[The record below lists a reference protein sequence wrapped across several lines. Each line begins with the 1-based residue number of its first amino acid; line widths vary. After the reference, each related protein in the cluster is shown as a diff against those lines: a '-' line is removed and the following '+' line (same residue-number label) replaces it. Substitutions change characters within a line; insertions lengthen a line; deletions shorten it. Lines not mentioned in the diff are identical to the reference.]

1 MSDIASPEVEIWQ
14 ALESTARGVLRR
26 FDFRELRTPIL
37 EETSVYLHSL
47 GDSSEIVTKQ
57 MYAFETRGGKQVCMR
72 PEGTAGVM
80 RHLAGRGQE
89 AQEARV
95 YYIGPMFRAER
106 PQAGRR
112 RQFHQLGVECIA
124 PASPQQ
130 DAEIIAMQAALFEAW
145 EVGPV
150 TFQLNTRG
158 SREDF
163 PRILDGLRAE
173 LAPVKECL
181 CEDCQRRLEENVLR
195 VLDCKVPGCREQV
208 ANLPPITTWMAP
220 ESIAYFDGVCDALT
234 ALKVPFTVN
243 PLLVRGLD
251 YYQHTIWEVTST
263 ALGAQDALSGGGRYQ
278 MAMGK
283 TELEGVGFGIG
294 MERVLLALSEAR
306 QAALTFN
313 LMQERIREQVQQ
325 RGRMLAAVSHDLRT
339 PLARLKLRVEQ
350 IEEPK
355 LHGQMTQDLNDMIA
369 MLDAT
374 LTYLNEQRTSE
385 ALQYFDVQALIES
398 LTENAQDN
406 GDDVQSS
413 GACRPLKSQP
423 MALRSCLHNLI
434 DNALRYAGHARVMI
448 EDASDRLV
456 VRVVDSGPG
465 IPANL
470 REAVFEPFYRVE
482 GSRNRNS
489 GGVGIGMTIAR
500 EAARR
505 MGGDLRLEETPG
517 GGLTAVLDL
526 PRI

>member
-1 MSDIASPEVEIWQ
+1 LIRSADTLFARLFGGALLAIILAHLLAFAWFHYYGPKMPPPEARWESGQ
-14 ALESTARGVLRR
+14 SGPAPQQLPPPRQDGTLADSAMDALRPPPPPPGRP
-26 FDFRELRTPIL
+26 PIL
-37 EETSVYLHSL
+37 GIPLIPLLFQLISL
-47 GDSSEIVTKQ
+47 VIAAWFGAKALSRPIRRMSE
-57 MYAFETRGGKQVCMR
+57 A
-72 PEGTAGVM
+72 
-80 RHLAGRGQE
+80 
-89 AQEARV
+89 
-95 YYIGPMFRAER
+95 AER
-106 PQAGRR
+106 LSENLDSMP
-112 RQFHQLGVECIA
+112 L
-124 PASPQQ
+124 S
-130 DAEIIAMQAALFEAW
+130 LN
-145 EVGPV
+145 GP
-150 TFQLNTRG
+150 R
-158 SREDF
+158 
-163 PRILDGLRAE
+163 
-173 LAPVKECL
+173 
-181 CEDCQRRLEENVLR
+181 
-195 VLDCKVPGCREQV
+195 
-208 ANLPPITTWMAP
+208 
-220 ESIAYFDGVCDALT
+220 
-234 ALKVPFTVN
+234 
-243 PLLVRGLD
+243 
-251 YYQHTIWEVTST
+251 
-263 ALGAQDALSGGGRYQ
+263 
-278 MAMGK
+278 
-283 TELEGVGFGIG
+283 
-294 MERVLLALSEAR
+294 EAR

-406 GDDVQSS
+406 GDDVQAS
-413 GACRPLKSQP
+413 GSCRPLKSQP

-526 PRI
+526 PRV